1 MAVLLGNCTQSVAG
15 YMEDILIKVR
25 CIWRSEQRFV
35 FLLLL
40 NSELNES
47 VVVVVDNLFGCS
59 TRSSFKSKPENLL
72 PAISPF
78 YLLVSLSGSSFSL
91 EVMFSIND
99 TALQFSIRSWKSDY
113 KLRSAS
119 QSNRR
124 RSLNINSRVSDCSLN
139 DMFGLKGEDCL
150 IS

>member
-1 MAVLLGNCTQSVAG
+1 MLLGNCTQSVAG

-25 CIWRSEQRFV
+25 CIWRSEQRFVV

-59 TRSSFKSKPENLL
+59 TRSSFKSKSENLL

>member
-1 MAVLLGNCTQSVAG
+1 MLLGNCTQSVAG

-35 FLLLL
+35 VFLLLL
-40 NSELNES
+40 NLELNES

-59 TRSSFKSKPENLL
+59 TRSSFKSKSENLL

-124 RSLNINSRVSDCSLN
+124 RSLNINWRVSDCSLN

>member
-1 MAVLLGNCTQSVAG
+1 MLLGNCTQSVAG

-35 FLLLL
+35 VFLLLL

-47 VVVVVDNLFGCS
+47 VVVVDNLFGCS
-59 TRSSFKSKPENLL
+59 TRSSFKSKSENLL

>member
-1 MAVLLGNCTQSVAG
+1 M
-15 YMEDILIKVR
+15 
-25 CIWRSEQRFV
+25 V

-40 NSELNES
+40 NLELNES
-47 VVVVVDNLFGCS
+47 VVVVDNLFGCS

-99 TALQFSIRSWKSDY
+99 TALQFSIRS
-113 KLRSAS
+113 
-119 QSNRR
+119 
-124 RSLNINSRVSDCSLN
+124 
-139 DMFGLKGEDCL
+139 
-150 IS
+150 

>member
-1 MAVLLGNCTQSVAG
+1 MLLGNCTQSVAG

-35 FLLLL
+35 VFLLLL
-40 NSELNES
+40 NLELNES
-47 VVVVVDNLFGCS
+47 VVVVDNLFGCS
-59 TRSSFKSKPENLL
+59 TRSSFKSKSENLL

>member
-1 MAVLLGNCTQSVAG
+1 M
-15 YMEDILIKVR
+15 
-25 CIWRSEQRFV
+25 

-99 TALQFSIRSWKSDY
+99 TALQFSIRS
-113 KLRSAS
+113 
-119 QSNRR
+119 
-124 RSLNINSRVSDCSLN
+124 
-139 DMFGLKGEDCL
+139 
-150 IS
+150 

>member
-1 MAVLLGNCTQSVAG
+1 MLLGNCTQSVAG

-35 FLLLL
+35 VFLLLL

-47 VVVVVDNLFGCS
+47 VVVVDNLFGCS
-59 TRSSFKSKPENLL
+59 TRSSFKSKSENLL

-78 YLLVSLSGSSFSL
+78 YLLVFLSGSSFAL

>member
-1 MAVLLGNCTQSVAG
+1 MLLGNCTQSVAG

-35 FLLLL
+35 VFLLLL
-40 NSELNES
+40 NLELNES

-59 TRSSFKSKPENLL
+59 TRSSFKSKSENLL

>member
-1 MAVLLGNCTQSVAG
+1 MLLGNCTQSVAG

-35 FLLLL
+35 VFLLLL
-40 NSELNES
+40 NLELNES
-47 VVVVVDNLFGCS
+47 VVVVDNLFGCS
-59 TRSSFKSKPENLL
+59 TRSSFKSKSENLL
-72 PAISPF
+72 QAISP
-78 YLLVSLSGSSFSL
+78 LLPSGFSVRKQL
-91 EVMFSIND
+91 FTGSYFSIND

>member
-1 MAVLLGNCTQSVAG
+1 MLLGNCTQSVAG

-35 FLLLL
+35 VFLLLL

-47 VVVVVDNLFGCS
+47 VVVVDNLFGCS

>member
-1 MAVLLGNCTQSVAG
+1 M
-15 YMEDILIKVR
+15 
-25 CIWRSEQRFV
+25 V

-47 VVVVVDNLFGCS
+47 VVVVDNLFGCS

-99 TALQFSIRSWKSDY
+99 TALQFSIRS
-113 KLRSAS
+113 
-119 QSNRR
+119 
-124 RSLNINSRVSDCSLN
+124 
-139 DMFGLKGEDCL
+139 
-150 IS
+150 

>member
-1 MAVLLGNCTQSVAG
+1 MLLGNCTQSVAG

-35 FLLLL
+35 FFLLL
-40 NSELNES
+40 NLELNES
-47 VVVVVDNLFGCS
+47 VVVVDNLFGCS
-59 TRSSFKSKPENLL
+59 TRSSFKSKSENLL
-72 PAISPF
+72 PAFSPF